1 MNTRSLRFQV
11 LLWYTGLLS
20 IGFAAVALFLFV
32 GVEQL
37 LMQNLKEIL
46 AKRSRQI
53 AHFSAE
59 MSEPLTTEY
68 LRKQISALYAPETP
82 ESNGRFVRVT
92 TEKGVTFFQS
102 GVPSDGSFDPKDIPF
117 LAYKESGFHTFK
129 TGRHE
134 VVVNTTRTDSSVGS
148 LIVEVGAS
156 TALIGESVR
165 QILLSLLVA
174 APCLLGIA
182 AVGAYFLVGRALRP
196 MVRLA
201 ESAEAISLHNLKE
214 RLPVV
219 QSGDELQALSLA
231 LNRMIGRIE
240 DAVEA
245 TKRFVADASHELRT
259 PLAVLRGELET
270 VLTLKNV
277 TGAARDTLA
286 SNLEEVERLAKI
298 VQRLLAL
305 SRLDSGE
312 AQGEIVDFDVSPLV
326 ASTAEQLAV
335 LAEDKGLVFHCDA
348 RPNVFIHGDPAR
360 IKQVLVNI
368 IDNAINYTPEGG
380 RVEVRSYRENSHS
393 IFQVTDSGIGIAPD
407 SLPHI
412 FERFYRAD
420 KARSREAGGAGLGLS
435 IVQAICAAHNAE
447 IKVESEVGK
456 GTKIKVIFA
465 SPKAE
470 NSACISTEPYLHSP
484 RSSERERSSV
494 W

>member
-11 LLWYTGLLS
+11 LIWYTGLLS
-20 IGFAAVALFLFV
+20 VGFAAVALFLFV
-32 GVEQL
+32 GIDQV
-37 LMQNLKEIL
+37 LMQNLKDL
-46 AKRSRQI
+46 LSRRSRQI
-53 AHFSAE
+53 AHIS
-59 MSEPLTTEY
+59 SESTAPLTTDY

-92 TEKGVTFFQS
+92 TERGQKLFETGM
-102 GVPSDGSFDPKDIPF
+102 PSDGSFDPKDIPF

-129 TGRHE
+129 TTGHE
-134 VVVNTTRTDSSVGS
+134 VIVNTTRADTSVGP

-156 TALIGESVR
+156 TASIQESVR
-165 QILLSLLVA
+165 QIVLSLLVA
-174 APCLLGIA
+174 APCLLGVA
-182 AVGAYFLVGRALRP
+182 AIGAYFLIGRSLRP

-201 ESAEAISLHNLKE
+201 ESAEAISLQNLKE

-270 VLTLKNV
+270 VLNLKNV
-277 TGAARDTLA
+277 NGAARDTLV
-286 SNLEEVERLAKI
+286 SNLEEVERLGKI

-312 AQGEIVDFDVSPLV
+312 IQGDFIEFDLSRLV

-335 LAEDKGLVFHCDA
+335 LAEDKGLRFQCDA
-348 RPNVFIHGDPAR
+348 APEVFIRGDPAR
-360 IKQVLVNI
+360 IKQVLVNL

-380 RVEVRSYRENSHS
+380 RIQVRTYRVNSHS
-393 IFQVTDSGIGIAPD
+393 VFEVIDSGIGIAAD
-407 SLPHI
+407 ALPQI

-420 KARSREAGGAGLGLS
+420 KARSRDIGGAGLGLS
-435 IVQAICAAHNAE
+435 IVKAICSAHNAE
-447 IKVESEVGK
+447 IKVESSPGK
-456 GTKIKVIFA
+456 GADFRVIFPVA
-465 SPKAE
+465 NKA
-470 NSACISTEPYLHSP
+470 NSATVA
-484 RSSERERSSV
+484 SV
-494 W
+494 AAANV